1 MGKRGWYETFKNHA
15 YLAINLLKCRVLLI
29 GESIIAN
36 FSKLSSIFDKLFS
49 KFHPLNVGIG
59 GDKIQNV
66 LWHVNNMYLPPFL
79 QYIFIHCGTNNIGHN
94 DAGVISD
101 GLINLA
107 RVIKK
112 RYKDIKSLIVLFCQ
126 GRKPTHKNV
135 LLPLP
140 QIYI

>member
-1 MGKRGWYETFKNHA
+1 MGKRGWYDTFKNHA
-15 YLAINLLKCRVLLI
+15 YLTINLLKCRVLLI

-94 DAGVISD
+94 DAWGYFRW
-101 GLINLA
+101 LN
-107 RVIKK
+107 
-112 RYKDIKSLIVLFCQ
+112 
-126 GRKPTHKNV
+126 
-135 LLPLP
+135 
-140 QIYI
+140 

>member
-36 FSKLSSIFDKLFS
+36 FSKVSSIFDKLFS

-66 LWHVNNMYLPPFL
+66 L
-79 QYIFIHCGTNNIGHN
+79 
-94 DAGVISD
+94 
-101 GLINLA
+101 
-107 RVIKK
+107 
-112 RYKDIKSLIVLFCQ
+112 
-126 GRKPTHKNV
+126 
-135 LLPLP
+135 
-140 QIYI
+140 

>member
-1 MGKRGWYETFKNHA
+1 M
-15 YLAINLLKCRVLLI
+15 LKCRVLLI

-66 LWHVNNMYLPPFL
+66 LWHVNNMYLSPFL

-94 DAGVISD
+94 DPGVISD

-112 RYKDIKSLIVLFCQ
+112 RYKDVKIIISS
-126 GRKPTHKNV
+126 
-135 LLPLP
+135 LLPREKANS
-140 QIYI
+140 